1 MTGRK
6 EIRGEKRKGNLKASI
21 LRTQIQMSSIK
32 CMQTEVICLY
42 AMTMLYHL
50 SFCKPWTILG
60 SMGCILLDTE
70 NNLCRICWVQ
80 LAHVWFF
87 EGFFICFPQEYCLVV
102 VFFSFLIIF
111 FLFYLYICVFLYF
124 ILQ

>member
-6 EIRGEKRKGNLKASI
+6 EIRGDKRKGNLKASI

-50 SFCKPWTILG
+50 SFCKP
-60 SMGCILLDTE
+60 
-70 NNLCRICWVQ
+70 
-80 LAHVWFF
+80 
-87 EGFFICFPQEYCLVV
+87 
-102 VFFSFLIIF
+102 
-111 FLFYLYICVFLYF
+111 
-124 ILQ
+124 